1 MDLAIIAPPKCLELT
16 ALSPN
21 FGMVLPEAMHLS
33 PDYVRF
39 FKELEGYKVLDNGL
53 VEGRQFTGTELHH
66 LAYQVDAQCVVVPDA
81 FRDTDTTIRLAR
93 DFDRHRNPD
102 LDYMGVLQG
111 MDLSEILKCLYF
123 FDNACEWMT
132 HIGIPRIVNE
142 LHKMQRVTLIESI
155 LKQQSVGNLRPFKLH
170 ALGGSKWITEV
181 VALREYGCHSMD
193 TSLPVV
199 LGLEGFGLH
208 HEYVTRQDDFMER
221 DVDRN
226 STTWR
231 VLEDNCR
238 TFLDWA
244 GERGRFDSEEAPG
257 G

>member
-1 MDLAIIAPPKCLELT
+1 MDLAIIAPPKCLELS

-39 FKELEGYKVLDNGL
+39 YKEFEGYKVLDNGL

-66 LAYQVDAQCVVVPDA
+66 LAYQVDAQCIIVPDA
-81 FRDTDTTIRLAR
+81 FRDTDTTVRMAR
-93 DFDRHRNPD
+93 DFERHRNPE
-102 LDYMGVLQG
+102 LHYMGVLQG
-111 MDLSEILKCLYF
+111 MDLGEVLKCLYF
-123 FDNACEWMT
+123 FDGLDWIT
-132 HIGIPRIVNE
+132 HVGIPRIVNE
-142 LHKMQRVTLIESI
+142 LHKMQRVTVVEMIH
-155 LKQQSVGNLRPFKLH
+155 KQQAAGYLRPFKIH

-181 VALREYGCHSMD
+181 LALNEYGCHSMD

-208 HEYVTRQDDFMER
+208 HDYITRQDDFMER

-238 TFLDWA
+238 TFINWA
-244 GERGRFDSEEAPG
+244 GTEEAP
-257 G
+257 